1 MLTYDHI
8 ARNKRESFL
17 LISLFLI
24 IIVALGFVF
33 SRAYGAP
40 EILYF
45 AVGFSVLTSLIS
57 YYFSDSITLALSQAK
72 EVDRQSNQE
81 LYHLVENLCIA
92 AGLPTPRI
100 YIIDDTAPNAFATGR
115 DPKHAVVCFTTGIL
129 SKLEKTELEGVVAH
143 ELSHIGNYDIRVM
156 TLVVVLVGTITL
168 LADWMLRASFFGG
181 RRKSGNEGGG
191 QLQIIFIIAGLLL
204 AILSP
209 IIAMLIKLAVSRKR
223 EFLAD
228 ASGAL
233 LTRYPDGLA
242 RALEKISKDT
252 EPLEAANKATAHMYI
267 VNPFHE
273 DRGLSSAK
281 GGLGAT
287 SAGGRSWFAR
297 MFNTHP
303 PVEERIKK
311 LREMNL

>member
-8 ARNKRESFL
+8 SKNKRESVL
-17 LISLFLI
+17 LIFVFLI
-24 IIVALGFVF
+24 IIIALGYVF
-33 SRAYGAP
+33 SLRFNNPA
-40 EILYF
+40 ILYF
-45 AVGFSVLTSLIS
+45 AVIFSVGSALIS

-72 EVDRQSNQE
+72 EINRQSAPE
-81 LYHLVENLCIA
+81 LFRIVENLTIT
-92 AGLPTPRI
+92 AGLPMPRV

-115 DPKHAVVCFTTGIL
+115 DPKHAVVCVTTGIL
-129 SKLEKTELEGVVAH
+129 QKLQKTELEGVIAH

-168 LADWMLRASFFGG
+168 LADWLLRASFFGG
-181 RRKSGNEGGG
+181 GRKRSNDSGGN
-191 QLQIIFIIAGLLL
+191 QLAAIIAIAGLIL

-209 IIAMLIKLAVSRKR
+209 LIATLIKLAVSRKR
-223 EFLAD
+223 EYLAD

-233 LTRYPDGLA
+233 LTRYPEGLA
-242 RALEKISKDT
+242 KALEKISKDT

-267 VNPFHE
+267 VNPLKEHQGK
-273 DRGLSSAK
+273 DSVG
-281 GGLGAT
+281 
-287 SAGGRSWFAR
+287 WFAK

-303 PVEERIKK
+303 PIEDRIKK

>member
-1 MLTYDHI
+1 MLTYEHI
-8 ARNKRESFL
+8 SKNKIESWFL
-17 LISLFLI
+17 IGIFLI
-24 IIVALGFVF
+24 IITLLGWAF
-33 SRAYGAP
+33 SVRFDNP
-40 EILYF
+40 DILYF
-45 AVGFSVLTSLIS
+45 AVGFSIFSSLIS
-57 YYFSDSITLALSQAK
+57 YYFSDSITLALSRAQ
-72 EVDRQSNQE
+72 EVDRQSNPD
-81 LYHLVENLCIA
+81 LYRLVENLCIA
-92 AGLPTPRI
+92 AGLPTPKI

-129 SKLEKTELEGVVAH
+129 QKLEKTELEGVIAH

-181 RRKSGNEGGG
+181 RSRSNDREGG
-191 QLQIIFIIAGLLL
+191 QLKMILMIAGLIL

-209 IIAMLIKLAVSRKR
+209 IIATLIKLAVSRKR

-242 RALEKISKDT
+242 RALEKISKDK

-267 VNPFHE
+267 VNPLKDDGH
-273 DRGLSSAK
+273 GSV
-281 GGLGAT
+281 G
-287 SAGGRSWFAR
+287 WFASL
-297 MFNTHP
+297 FNTHP
-303 PVEERIKK
+303 PVEERIARLKN
-311 LREMNL
+311 MNL